1 MKPKISRRLACLGT
15 LTMLTGCGF
24 QPIYMRTA
32 SGKAG
37 PAQRELATVFVGNI
51 PDRPG
56 QVLRQ
61 ALQERLG
68 DDAGPALAYDL
79 NVTFS
84 ISGEGIAVLN
94 DAIATRI
101 RFVGSANWVLVSR
114 DPKRTVLASGN
125 ARAVDALNIFDSQ
138 YFAADLETE
147 TEQRRIA
154 ENIATQI
161 ATRLGVYFREQA
173 AKQTG

>member
-1 MKPKISRRLACLGT
+1 MKPHISRRLACLGT
-15 LTMLTGCGF
+15 LTLLTGCGF

-37 PAQRELATVFVGNI
+37 PAQRELATVFVSNI
-51 PDRPG
+51 PERPG

-68 DDAGPALAYDL
+68 DDAGSALAYDL

-84 ISGEGIAVLN
+84 ISGEGIAIQS

-114 DPKRTVLASGN
+114 DPKKTVLTSGS
-125 ARAVDALNIFDSQ
+125 ARAVDALNIFDAQ

-147 TEQRRIA
+147 VDQRRIA

-161 ATRLGVYFREQA
+161 ATRLGVFFRERA
-173 AKQTG
+173 AKQAG